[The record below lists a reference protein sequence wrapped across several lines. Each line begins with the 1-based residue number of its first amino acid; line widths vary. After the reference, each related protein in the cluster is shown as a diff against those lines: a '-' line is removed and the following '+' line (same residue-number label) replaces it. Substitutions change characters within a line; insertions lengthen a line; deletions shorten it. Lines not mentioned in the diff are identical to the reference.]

1 MVGKE
6 VVRPLQKGIHKGGEI
21 FRQERKEGKNDHRF
35 FCLGGFLPEQHLPS
49 VSGVCYTVGLSFF
62 CLRERR
68 NLHGKGCHRSAQSYI
83 TEIFFSIETDDGGPV
98 GQSPEGSKACR
109 YPAYAGIGIKTQAAQ
124 KQEEQAV
131 QLKTKSAVSFFY
143 DFPVQILR
151 GEGDGTVENPG
162 VDILKGHSALMGI
175 NQCVQSLRNKGLG
188 IGKSNPFQILFCL
201 FF

>member
-1 MVGKE
+1 MNKVIMWFKTSN
-6 VVRPLQKGIHKGGEI
+6 RWKHL
-21 FRQERKEGKNDHRF
+21 
-35 FCLGGFLPEQHLPS
+35 LGGLII
-49 VSGVCYTVGLSFF
+49 GMG
-62 CLRERR
+62 
-68 NLHGKGCHRSAQSYI
+68 A
-83 TEIFFSIETDDGGPV
+83 DDIYC
-98 GQSPEGSKACR
+98 A
-109 YPAYAGIGIKTQAAQ
+109 AYAGIGIKTQAAQ

-131 QLKTKSAVSFFY
+131 QLKTKSAVFFFY

>member
-1 MVGKE
+1 MFKLVINQLDKIFITSDAATVVKEME
-6 VVRPLQKGIHKGGEI
+6 VVH
-21 FRQERKEGKNDHRF
+21 
-35 FCLGGFLPEQHLPS
+35 
-49 VSGVCYTVGLSFF
+49 
-62 CLRERR
+62 
-68 NLHGKGCHRSAQSYI
+68 
-83 TEIFFSIETDDGGPV
+83 
-98 GQSPEGSKACR
+98 
-109 YPAYAGIGIKTQAAQ
+109 PAAKLIVEAAQ

-131 QLKTKSAVSFFY
+131 QLKTKSAVFFFY

-162 VDILKGHSALMGI
+162 VDILKGHSALMGM